1 MKPTSDVDVQSR
13 VTPAS
18 QYVIV
23 ANNHPKD
30 LFLSPFMIWI
40 LLPRFCESR
49 SKLWFGATA

>member
-23 ANNHPKD
+23 TNNHPKD

-40 LLPRFCESR
+40 LLPRF
-49 SKLWFGATA
+49 L